1 VDLMALAGTPDDV
14 REQVARLRGVRGLSR
29 VIVFPQ
35 VPDPGFS
42 ARETILTMFADE
54 VMAHVQ

>member
-1 VDLMALAGTPDDV
+1 MALAGTPDDV

-54 VMAHVQ
+54 VMAHIR

>member
-1 VDLMALAGTPDDV
+1 
-14 REQVARLRGVRGLSR
+14 

-35 VPDPGFS
+35 VPDAGFI

-54 VMAHVQ
+54 VMARVG